1 MDIKIIYENDTE
13 RAEVEAVDRGYR
25 SDIFVVI
32 GNKKYKIYV
41 TTLLRLQQ
49 DVETEMDYYGYYI
62 ADPNILIVDEV
73 TKEKISFIV
82 EEMYKCHYFESLD
95 NLGVC

>member
-1 MDIKIIYENDTE
+1 MDIKIIYENDTK
-13 RAEVEAVDRGYR
+13 RAEVEALERGVR
-25 SDIFVVI
+25 FDIFVLI
-32 GNKKYKIYV
+32 GEKKYKIHV

-49 DVETEMDYYGYYI
+49 DVETDMDYYGYYI
-62 ADPNILIVDEV
+62 AEPNILIVDEV

-82 EEMYKCHYFESLD
+82 EKMYKCHYFESLD